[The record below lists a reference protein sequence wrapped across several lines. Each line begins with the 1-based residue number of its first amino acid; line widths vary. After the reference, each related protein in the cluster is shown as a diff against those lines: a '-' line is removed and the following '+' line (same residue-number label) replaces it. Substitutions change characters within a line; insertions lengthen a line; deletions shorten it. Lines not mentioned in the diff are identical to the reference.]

1 VAVAPE
7 DALRHENALGP
18 DGTPPPELAALAP
31 GWSATFVYR
40 LVPSVS
46 TWRLTRP
53 EGGAVRYAKVDGSG
67 RWPTL
72 RAEADRMI
80 WAAAYLPVPR
90 VVALEQFGD
99 TSVLLTDALPGRNAI
114 DPSWRHDLPMLVR
127 ALGRG
132 LRAFHDAV
140 GEEWCPFRFEVERA
154 LEHVARRV
162 AAGEVDPND
171 LHECHAHLSP
181 ASALAELHANAPA
194 DEDLVVCHGDPCPP
208 NVLLQGNT
216 VTGYVDLGELGAA
229 DRWSD
234 VAVGAWSVEWNF
246 GAEFEPLY
254 YEGYG
259 IEPDPE
265 RIRFYR
271 LLYDLVS

>member
-1 VAVAPE
+1 MPPE
-7 DALRHENALGP
+7 DRHDEHALRPEP
-18 DGTPPPELAALAP
+18 DEAPPPELERLAP

-40 LVPSVS
+40 LVPGAT
-46 TWRLTRP
+46 TWRLTAP
-53 EGGAVRYAKVDGSG
+53 GGGAVRFAKVDSTG

-72 RAEADRMI
+72 RDEADRMV
-80 WAAAYLPVPR
+80 WAAPYLPVPR
-90 VVALEQFGD
+90 VVALEQFGH
-99 TSVLLTDALPGRNAI
+99 TSVLLTDALPGRTAV
-114 DPSWRHDLPMLVR
+114 DPSWRHDLPVLVR

-140 GEEWCPFRFEVERA
+140 EEEWCPFRFEVERA

-162 AAGEVDPND
+162 AAGEVTGNF
-171 LHECHAHLSP
+171 HECHAHLSP
-181 ASALAELHANAPA
+181 TAALAELRAGAP
-194 DEDLVVCHGDPCPP
+194 DHEDLVVCHGDPCPP
-208 NVLLQGNT
+208 NFLLEGSD

-234 VAVGAWSVEWNF
+234 VAVGAWSVGWNF
-246 GAEFEPLY
+246 DPELEPLY
-254 YEGYG
+254 YESYG
-259 IEPDPE
+259 IQPDPE